1 METKQRAELGV
12 PQINRAGARWP
23 LFCMFQI
30 YEPTEA
36 RCLTAFAVE
45 AELRPT
51 VMPAGLNERL
61 QPRWRAEGELLPAFA
76 GLAKLCTLGGGCL

>member
-1 METKQRAELGV
+1 
-12 PQINRAGARWP
+12 
-23 LFCMFQI
+23 MFQI

-36 RCLTAFAVE
+36 RCLTVFAVE

-76 GLAKLCTLGGGCL
+76 GLAKLCTLAGAASDQRKRPFLYFFQKVTCRPAEALL